1 MRYLIKYTKEA
12 NVKFI
17 SHLDLMRTIQKNIRR
32 SELPI
37 QYSRGFNPHMAMS
50 IAQPLAVGIYSEGEY
65 MDIVLVEEVDEKDIV
80 DKLNSV
86 SSSGIKFKT
95 ATKIPY
101 VEGEKK
107 VPQGMAL
114 IDACRYIIK
123 VPYEDVSNLEEE
135 INILLNQEEWRTI
148 KKSKKGEREVDIK
161 SMIQEFK
168 FWLKDS
174 DLILNIVINSGSRE
188 HLAPDLV
195 VKYIQE
201 RTSSAKLESFVEI
214 KREEMY
220 FSKDEKLV
228 PLYKASEIKY
238 DLEVNNIQMHLG
250 CD

>member
-32 SELPI
+32 AELPI
-37 QYSRGFNPHMAMS
+37 EYSKGFNPHMTMS
-50 IAQPLAVGIYSEGEY
+50 IAQPLAVGVYSDGEY
-65 MDIVLVEEVDEKDIV
+65 MDIVLVNEMDEKEIV
-80 DKLNSV
+80 DRLNAV
-86 SSSGIKFKT
+86 SSSGIKFKE

-114 IDACRYIIK
+114 IDAARYTAK
-123 VPYEDVSNLEEE
+123 APYENIEKLEYE
-135 INILLNQEEWRTI
+135 INELLKSKEWKTI
-148 KKSKKGEREVDIK
+148 KKSKKGEKEVDLK
-161 SMIQEFK
+161 TMIREFK
-168 FWLKDS
+168 FWIKDNY
-174 DLILNIVINSGSRE
+174 LIINMVINSGSRE

-201 RTSSAKLESFVEI
+201 RTSDVKIDSFVDI

-220 FSKDEKLV
+220 FLKGKKLL
-228 PLYKASEIKY
+228 PLYKA
-238 DLEVNNIQMHLG
+238 LEFNK
-250 CD
+250 